1 MNPVSPAAGQYRS
14 GSPNGRKPPGP
25 RNRAGP
31 SGRSEGTVPPDR
43 DADEVDRL
51 KSRFL
56 SAWNNVKYGWTVKSR
71 PSFSKLSTVHLC
83 GRHYRFEAEGDVES
97 FQRDFV
103 SRLWLTYRRDFPPLE
118 GSAWTSDCGWG
129 CMLRSGQMLLAQ
141 GLVVHLLSRDWIWAE
156 AGPAP
161 KPGEHRLLK
170 SDPGGPS
177 RSPAPPPPAGVL
189 QEQERQHRRI
199 VSWFA
204 DHPQAPF
211 SLHRLVRLGQGS
223 GKRAGDW
230 YGPSL
235 TAHLLRKAVEGSS
248 EVSGMVVYVAQDCT
262 VYKADMARLAGQP
275 GDPEAEWKSIII
287 LVPVRLGGETLNPA
301 YMPCIKE
308 LLRMEPCLGI
318 IGGKP
323 KHSLYFIGY
332 QDDFLL
338 YLDPHYCQPCVDT
351 MKDSFPLESFHC
363 TAPRKLPFAKMDPS
377 CTVGFYAGTRKDF
390 EALCSQL
397 LQALNST
404 ATRYPMFTVA
414 EGHGQDDH
422 CSPLTQR
429 TVRATPQPRAGWLGR
444 AKHSSSEDFVFL

>member
-56 SAWNNVKYGWTVKSR
+56 SAWNNPKLYHL
-71 PSFSKLSTVHLC
+71 PSPSELPL
-83 GRHYRFEAEGDVES
+83 
-97 FQRDFV
+97 
-103 SRLWLTYRRDFPPLE
+103 PPL
-118 GSAWTSDCGWG
+118 
-129 CMLRSGQMLLAQ
+129 L
-141 GLVVHLLSRDWIWAE
+141 
-156 AGPAP
+156 
-161 KPGEHRLLK
+161 
-170 SDPGGPS
+170 
-177 RSPAPPPPAGVL
+177 PPP
-189 QEQERQHRRI
+189 
-199 VSWFA
+199 
-204 DHPQAPF
+204 
-211 SLHRLVRLGQGS
+211 
-223 GKRAGDW
+223 
-230 YGPSL
+230 
-235 TAHLLRKAVEGSS
+235 RKAVEGSS